1 MKKAIVSG
9 LGLLFVVGIL
19 MAGCSKPEEK
29 TAEAPPET
37 KQTMEQPAP
46 AVEQPAAEMKAEE
59 AEKVEPAAEP
69 AEEEAA
75 TIPEEVVETA
85 NAIDVGVDSTL
96 EQFKKD
102 IKGGD
107 EFLQSAKGVLVFPK
121 VIKAGFIVG
130 GAYGEGALRIAGE
143 TVDYYNTVAASFG
156 FLAGAQSV
164 RTIIVFMQE
173 DALNK
178 FRASKGW
185 EAGVD
190 GSVTLVNIGASGT
203 IDTTNIKDPIVG
215 FVFGNKGLMADL
227 SLAGSK
233 YTKIVR

>member
-1 MKKAIVSG
+1 MKKVLLGSFGVLFLAAILIS
-9 LGLLFVVGIL
+9 
-19 MAGCSKPEEK
+19 GCSKPEEK
-29 TAEAPPET
+29 KAEAPPVE
-37 KQTMEQPAP
+37 KQTVQEKAP
-46 AVEQPAAEMKAEE
+46 AVKEE
-59 AEKVEPAAEP
+59 VAEKVEPAAEK
-69 AEEEAA
+69 AEPTVESA
-75 TIPEEVVETA
+75 TMTGT
-85 NAIDVGVDSTL
+85 AIDVAVDMTL

-107 EFLQSAKGVLVFPK
+107 EFLKSAKGVLVFPK
-121 VIKAGFIVG
+121 VIKAGFVVG
-130 GAYGEGALRIAGE
+130 GSYGEGALRIGGK

-164 RTIIVFMQE
+164 QVIMIFMQE
-173 DALNK
+173 DALKK
-178 FRASKGW
+178 FQESKGW

-190 GSVTLVNIGASGT
+190 GSVTLIEIGASGT
-203 IDTTNIKDPIVG
+203 IDTTTIKDPIVG

>member
-1 MKKAIVSG
+1 MKTHEMGRKNILFLAGVLFLSLLLAFGPGVAFAKSAI
-9 LGLLFVVGIL
+9 
-19 MAGCSKPEEK
+19 E
-29 TAEAPPET
+29 
-37 KQTMEQPAP
+37 
-46 AVEQPAAEMKAEE
+46 
-59 AEKVEPAAEP
+59 
-69 AEEEAA
+69 
-75 TIPEEVVETA
+75 
-85 NAIDVGVDSTL
+85 IDTSVDVAL

-107 EFLQSAKGVLVFPK
+107 EFLKSAKGVLVLPS
-121 VIKAGFIVG
+121 VVKAGFVVG
-130 GAYGEGALRIAGE
+130 GQYGEGALRIGGK

-164 RTIIVFMQE
+164 QVIMIFMQE
-173 DALNK
+173 DALKK
-178 FRASKGW
+178 FQESKGW

-190 GSVTLVNIGASGT
+190 GSVTLIEIGASGT
-203 IDTTNIKDPIVG
+203 IDTTTIKDPIVG